1 MPNHT
6 RKNQK
11 KSTKIIGKIY
21 ANWCG
26 YCIALKPEWDK
37 MKQELKNHPI
47 EFIEIEA
54 SEQKRLED
62 FKKKHGIQV
71 NGYPTI
77 FKIAGGVEY
86 FQGSRDTESLTQWAL
101 SDTMKGGFKR
111 RNRRNKSLRNKHN
124 KTFKTKK

>member
-1 MPNHT
+1 
-6 RKNQK
+6 
-11 KSTKIIGKIY
+11 
-21 ANWCG
+21 
-26 YCIALKPEWDK
+26 

-47 EFIEIEA
+47 EIIEIEA
-54 SEQKRLED
+54 SEQKRLKD

-86 FQGSRDTESLTQWAL
+86 FQGSRDAESLKQWAL

-111 RNRRNKSLRNKHN
+111 SNKRSKKHN